1 MGDRSLL
8 RFRFWASL
16 CDLTCDLTCSRFVFC
31 SPARSLFSVRPRA
44 VCFLFARAGCAW
56 LACGRCVLRCPCKGW
71 FCVILWVDWNFRG
84 WTSIHPVT
92 DIN

>member
-31 SPARSLFSVRPRA
+31 SPARCLFSVRPRGVCLVGLRA
-44 VCFLFARAGCAW
+44 VCFAVSMQGV
-56 LACGRCVLRCPCKGW
+56 VLCDTVGGLEFSR
-71 FCVILWVDWNFRG
+71 L
-84 WTSIHPVT
+84 
-92 DIN
+92 DIDPPGDRY